1 MIGKPVGARSN
12 GLFISNNNANATY
25 TITSQSVVIA
35 EKLFT
40 INSPDSLEL
49 SFDALIG
56 GESTSDYLKVFL
68 VDKDT
73 VFSPSFNLSVISH
86 SAGVLEPWL

>member
-25 TITSQSVVIA
+25 ATGSQSVVIA

-40 INSPDSLEL
+40 IN
-49 SFDALIG
+49 F
-56 GESTSDYLKVFL
+56 
-68 VDKDT
+68 KD
-73 VFSPSFNLSVISH
+73 H
-86 SAGVLEPWL
+86 